1 MELNDREKILIQNA
15 IFILECQCIGDDIDH
30 EIKQDLIDGGGVP
43 DVDELRAIIN
53 KMR

>member
-1 MELNDREKILIQNA
+1 MELTEREKLIIQNA
-15 IFILECQCIGDDIDH
+15 VFILECQCIGDDIDH

-43 DVDELRAIIN
+43 DMDETRALIN